1 MILAASRKLA
11 HDVCCSPDFNFP
23 RCSQLILQTIPDQ
36 RKSVG
41 VLPAARLERPPIG
54 QEIPER
60 EPTAMATDKGK
71 RSVGQAATRY
81 GYPGVLPPSSLSAGP
96 SSATWASRQSGDFSH
111 SIVGL
116 LFF

>member
-1 MILAASRKLA
+1 MILAASCKLA